1 MTVVPRKYMYIN
13 SPAPDNSSIWRL
25 TECGFWPQ
33 TTLCVCGVCVCVCV
47 CRSRKRLVE
56 VRVALAADANYDGM
70 TTADLVNQR
79 AAEPEPVV

>member
-1 MTVVPRKYMYIN
+1 V
-13 SPAPDNSSIWRL
+13 
-25 TECGFWPQ
+25 
-33 TTLCVCGVCVCVCV
+33 CVVCVCV